1 MAVLVVYFMNNPFPL
16 FTNLNLILA
25 NESGFGYQE
34 EIGKKILSLIH
45 GLDLMDQVADICVR
59 EILL

>member
-1 MAVLVVYFMNNPFPL
+1 MNNPFPL

-45 GLDLMDQVADICVR
+45 GLDLMDQVADIRVR